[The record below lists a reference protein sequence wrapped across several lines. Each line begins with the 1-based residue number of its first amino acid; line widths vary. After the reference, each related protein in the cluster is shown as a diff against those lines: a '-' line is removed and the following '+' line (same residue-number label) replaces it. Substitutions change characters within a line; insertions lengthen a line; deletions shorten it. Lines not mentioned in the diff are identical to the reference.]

1 MCIHNDKILPLNFC
15 IILGLFILSI
25 IFFTVLIIPYIN
37 SNNYFENICNI
48 GKIDYPTTIPTPNN
62 YTNWIKCECGESCIS
77 YVPCI
82 KMYDN
87 ISQNFIRP
95 NIFYPYDQ
103 CSFDFNCIYDET
115 IDNIDIF
122 LNNSLNIYYQYINS
136 NITCFYETDNLSPVK
151 DIYLSKHF
159 DLLIALIITIPISLI
174 TLYGLIINIKLC
186 CKNNNNIKVHNIINV
201 CKNDSDPIQLFE

>member
-1 MCIHNDKILPLNFC
+1 MCIHNDKILPINFC
-15 IILGLFILSI
+15 IILGLFILSTI
-25 IFFTVLIIPYIN
+25 CFTILIIPYIN

-48 GKIDYPTTIPTPNN
+48 DKIDYPTTIPTSTN

-87 ISQNFIRP
+87 ISLHFIRQ

-103 CSFDFNCIYDET
+103 CSFDFNCVYDET
-115 IDNIDIF
+115 IYNIDTF
-122 LNNSLNIYYQYINS
+122 LNNSLNIYSQYINS
-136 NITCFYETDNLSPVK
+136 NITCYYNTDDPSYNK

-159 DLLIALIITIPISLI
+159 DLIIVLIITILFSFI
-174 TLYGLIINIKLC
+174 TMCGLIINIKLYC
-186 CKNNNNIKVHNIINV
+186 KKNNRKVHNIINV
-201 CKNDSDPIQLFE
+201 YKNDSDPIQLFE